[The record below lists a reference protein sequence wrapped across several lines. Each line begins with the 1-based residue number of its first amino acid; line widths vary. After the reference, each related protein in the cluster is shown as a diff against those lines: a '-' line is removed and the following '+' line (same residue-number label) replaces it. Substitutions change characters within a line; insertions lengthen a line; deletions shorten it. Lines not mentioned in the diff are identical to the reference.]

1 MQLHLSSDG
10 KAFVEGVRSAQRKAG
25 RRNSASCQ
33 SAAKLGADR
42 AGVDVRASAA
52 LICIARLRK
61 APRVAT
67 RACSPAPGGGSA
79 ISLLPPACTRMGSV
93 ASAAR
98 MLIRSA
104 VQRSL
109 ASAEPAAVQR
119 KRATSLRP

>member
-61 APRVAT
+61 ASPRRDARLLT
-67 RACSPAPGGGSA
+67 CSARRLSHLAASSSLHTHGFGR
-79 ISLLPPACTRMGSV
+79 ISSPDAHSQRCTTV
-93 ASAAR
+93 
-98 MLIRSA
+98 
-104 VQRSL
+104 
-109 ASAEPAAVQR
+109 
-119 KRATSLRP
+119 TS